1 MYHARYFII
10 PFDFLDYVPSVLLI
24 SSYVHNLCVRYL
36 CDWLFKFK
44 RKCIKTSAEYNLI
57 SHVVCIY
64 VEEMASPYTIAC
76 VCLVL
81 HSLYYSYDVA
91 FQYI

>member
-1 MYHARYFII
+1 MYHARYFIV
-10 PFDFLDYVPSVLLI
+10 PFDFLDCVPSVLLI
-24 SSYVHNLCVRYL
+24 SSFVHNLCVRYL

-64 VEEMASPYTIAC
+64 SRRDGKP
-76 VCLVL
+76 
-81 HSLYYSYDVA
+81 LYYCLCLLGSA
-91 FQYI
+91 LSMLFL